1 MTNDYNSS
9 DPGSDVESVP
19 TGIYRK
25 KMSFIKGTISDQLN
39 RYASLKSS
47 HEAAE
52 MLNEDLHKKIDQLVL
67 DHQKTLNEKDQTINR
82 LSKELRINKDINKQ
96 TDETNQTLSIR
107 VNDLENAVVESKEN
121 GRVLKNNV

>member
-1 MTNDYNSS
+1 M
-9 DPGSDVESVP
+9 
-19 TGIYRK
+19 
-25 KMSFIKGTISDQLN
+25 
-39 RYASLKSS
+39 
-47 HEAAE
+47 
-52 MLNEDLHKKIDQLVL
+52 HKKIDQLVL

-121 GRVLKNNV
+121 GRVLKNNVEFFKEQFKISERKNLEQTHVVSNLRLAITNQQTTINGLEEGK